1 MDFTESTS
9 SRTAHGTRPVRGT
22 SRTGSLDRR
31 RKCRGSV
38 CQSGTDDHA
47 PTGRGR
53 CEGSHTKEQ
62 ITVFSKGIGLTLR
75 EVMGGRARR
84 DEGHL
89 HPLPLP
95 LYCQLEKR
103 DCEARSLLWRS
114 YSGEATQGPNPCGGA
129 QSLRGPGLGHPLQP
143 KVPGRQASPS
153 SRLGELTSRQ
163 KGRSSLSSS
172 LTSLGLWLLSATVPL
187 GCLYHAGNGQE
198 NCPSTLRCALL
209 FSFPAR
215 PRSSIPL
222 RGENYILTGDM
233 INFLF

>member
-9 SRTAHGTRPVRGT
+9 SRTAHGPRPVRGT

-31 RKCRGSV
+31 CKCRGSV

-103 DCEARSLLWRS
+103 DCEGRSLLWRS
-114 YSGEATQGPNPCGGA
+114 YSGEATQGPNPW
-129 QSLRGPGLGHPLQP
+129 R
-143 KVPGRQASPS
+143 
-153 SRLGELTSRQ
+153 
-163 KGRSSLSSS
+163 RSE
-172 LTSLGLWLLSATVPL
+172 P
-187 GCLYHAGNGQE
+187 Q
-198 NCPSTLRCALL
+198 
-209 FSFPAR
+209 R
-215 PRSSIPL
+215 PRARRPL
-222 RGENYILTGDM
+222 AAEGAGASGQFQFQTRGAH
-233 INFLF
+233 F